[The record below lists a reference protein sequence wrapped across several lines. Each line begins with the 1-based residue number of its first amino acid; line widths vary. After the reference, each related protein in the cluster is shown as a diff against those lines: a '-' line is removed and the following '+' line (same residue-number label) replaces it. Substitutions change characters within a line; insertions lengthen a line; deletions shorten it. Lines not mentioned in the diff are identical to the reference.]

1 MDEKKPEQRAVICV
15 YCNIGIPYSSDESKD
30 KIYKLMKEHDKICQ
44 CNPLVAEN
52 ERLKEAI
59 ELLLCHVAGCWCKT
73 YGMEKGKCS
82 RCQAELA
89 LKGE

>member
-52 ERLKEAI
+52 ERLKEIIGNVDALI
-59 ELLLCHVAGCWCKT
+59 A
-73 YGMEKGKCS
+73 KGIIFTVDDVK
-82 RCQAELA
+82 QA
-89 LKGE
+89 LKEQDVEE